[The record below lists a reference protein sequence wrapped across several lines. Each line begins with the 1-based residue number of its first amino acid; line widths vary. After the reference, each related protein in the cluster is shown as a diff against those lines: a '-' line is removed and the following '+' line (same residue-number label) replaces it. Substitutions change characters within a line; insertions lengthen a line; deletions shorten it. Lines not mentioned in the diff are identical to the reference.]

1 MGRGRDCAEACVLSN
16 VHQGDFNDG
25 IVRERVVCHCGKR
38 YHLDAGY
45 VQIPVGAGTDYKI
58 FYLML
63 FQLLVTNHIK
73 HHGYISC
80 SQGIKLLYKSVP
92 CTLLLIFHWP
102 YEMGCIEKKWYN
114 T

>member
-1 MGRGRDCAEACVLSN
+1 MIVSFNQRDCAEVCVLSNVDLGDINDGIIERGWSAMVGRGRDCAEACVLSN

-58 FYLML
+58 F
-63 FQLLVTNHIK
+63 
-73 HHGYISC
+73 
-80 SQGIKLLYKSVP
+80 
-92 CTLLLIFHWP
+92 
-102 YEMGCIEKKWYN
+102 
-114 T
+114 